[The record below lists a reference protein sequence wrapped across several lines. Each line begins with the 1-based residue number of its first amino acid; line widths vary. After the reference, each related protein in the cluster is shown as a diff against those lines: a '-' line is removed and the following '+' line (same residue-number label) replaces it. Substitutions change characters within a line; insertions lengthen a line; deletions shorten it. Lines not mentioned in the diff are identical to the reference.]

1 MTIKQ
6 TLAKGMI
13 ILKSNNIDSPKLK
26 ARLLLQY
33 VLKKTRQYLIIYD
46 NEEVGKKEQ
55 WEYFV
60 NIDKLAKGVPLQH
73 ITHTQEFMKMD
84 FYVDENVLI
93 PRPDTEILVEEVINI
108 AKRMGKSKILDLCT
122 GSGAIAISIAKNVP
136 NAEVYAV
143 DISEKAL
150 DIADKNAHRL
160 EAKVKFIKSDLFKN
174 LKNMKFDIIVSNPPY
189 IKKEDIKFLSEDVQK
204 EPQIALD
211 GGYDGLDFYRKIS
224 KQAIDYLKFGSFLCF
239 EIGYDQKDE
248 VKEIIDKLEHYKGT
262 IQSDAYAPYR
272 KLESDAYPDIMRIA
286 CLQHV
291 KRDFIDCG
299 KEDKDAQKVVDIIN
313 RFYREDKKHKVGVNG
328 WTVEDHLAYRQSYAP
343 DILQDLLEKLEE
355 ISSRKDLLPKS
366 TLAQAVGYALN
377 EYNAIC
383 DIFKRGDTALDN
395 NYIERIQRYISLSR
409 RNSLFFGSHEGA
421 RRGAILYSIAI
432 SCKLNGINLF
442 EYISDV
448 IEKTIEWQPNTPL
461 EKYRDILPDRWKK
474 Q

>member
-108 AKRMGKSKILDLCT
+108 AKRMDKPKILDLCT

-174 LKNMKFDIIVSNPPY
+174 LKNIKFDIIVSNPPY

-211 GGYDGLDFYRKIS
+211 GGFDGLDFYRKIS

-262 IQSDAYAPYR
+262 YC
-272 KLESDAYPDIMRIA
+272 K
-286 CLQHV
+286 
-291 KRDFIDCG
+291 
-299 KEDKDAQKVVDIIN
+299 
-313 RFYREDKKHKVGVNG
+313 
-328 WTVEDHLAYRQSYAP
+328 
-343 DILQDLLEKLEE
+343 
-355 ISSRKDLLPKS
+355 KDLC
-366 TLAQAVGYALN
+366 GN
-377 EYNAIC
+377 
-383 DIFKRGDTALDN
+383 D
-395 NYIERIQRYISLSR
+395 RIIITQV
-409 RNSLFFGSHEGA
+409 N
-421 RRGAILYSIAI
+421 
-432 SCKLNGINLF
+432 
-442 EYISDV
+442 
-448 IEKTIEWQPNTPL
+448 
-461 EKYRDILPDRWKK
+461 
-474 Q
+474 

>member
-262 IQSDAYAPYR
+262 YC
-272 KLESDAYPDIMRIA
+272 K
-286 CLQHV
+286 
-291 KRDFIDCG
+291 
-299 KEDKDAQKVVDIIN
+299 
-313 RFYREDKKHKVGVNG
+313 
-328 WTVEDHLAYRQSYAP
+328 
-343 DILQDLLEKLEE
+343 
-355 ISSRKDLLPKS
+355 KDLC
-366 TLAQAVGYALN
+366 GN
-377 EYNAIC
+377 
-383 DIFKRGDTALDN
+383 D
-395 NYIERIQRYISLSR
+395 RIIITQV
-409 RNSLFFGSHEGA
+409 N
-421 RRGAILYSIAI
+421 
-432 SCKLNGINLF
+432 
-442 EYISDV
+442 
-448 IEKTIEWQPNTPL
+448 
-461 EKYRDILPDRWKK
+461 
-474 Q
+474 